1 MSHPQG
7 SQSTMHR
14 YKLRSTSASAPSPTP
29 EDDPAGSKTG
39 AGGSDSDMECV
50 TVRPSTSSDDPPSK
64 KPKLRR
70 KTKSSLSKKSPFIPV
85 AVIEPIEVDSAVS
98 KTGLTSL
105 PEEMLVRIC
114 QYCDSA
120 SMFNLLITCKWLYEI
135 LGGSNAFWKVV
146 CTKEELV
153 GYSCIN
159 AANNEEDEASPNR
172 EEKIGWTGKPMRVK
186 PPAEYPPMRK
196 VFARGLQMRRNIWQS
211 NYEGYRIY
219 ANTNTPV
226 VKLNP
231 DLDMNHVKAQMGN
244 FPKLSDNDDLK
255 YDWDDKHLVVFHFFR
270 GETESCTIRL
280 WDISEVP
287 QFKYAVER
295 GLECITDKVA
305 VVNNHVAIVP
315 SWPLEANAIVMTLNI
330 EDNMSE
336 VGKFIFDQQHRREAI
351 DEQWE
356 HTQLRVIRNEA
367 MVVCR
372 CPDWTLIVVELPS
385 CNALYEVAL
394 SQVDTI
400 FDCHQIRSYRQT
412 AMIMFARKQNDT
424 KNILV
429 TVDVAGENTKVRSS
443 YNCQDV
449 GDVALFTD
457 PEEFYIMKRS
467 GNVVMYDANTK
478 TETLKIANENPHP
491 PALQAPEAPT
501 DPPVDGGNAAANAP
515 ANQQQQQPQ
524 QQQQQ
529 YEYQLFVNRK
539 EQICVMQSASEVP
552 QGRTIKVYTYSQE
565 KLYTINLDLC
575 KYGMSR
581 DESICIYTNGAFLAA
596 ADSKKFSIFNVRTG
610 KYHGSITIPQ
620 HLERSKG
627 KEEKDCMYEQTGLS
641 LFIFDEDKLIAV
653 HDYERAFP
661 AVLDIYKF
669 W

>member
-1 MSHPQG
+1 MRNLGRQRVMAHQQHHPQG

-14 YKLRSTSASAPSPTP
+14 YKLRSTSASAPSPT
-29 EDDPAGSKTG
+29 EDDPVENKT
-39 AGGSDSDMECV
+39 GGSDSDMECG
-50 TVRPSTSSDDPPSK
+50 TARPSTSSPTDDPPSK

-70 KTKSSLSKKSPFIPV
+70 KTKLSLSKKSPFIPV
-85 AVIEPIEVDSAVS
+85 AVIEPVS
-98 KTGLTSL
+98 TTGITSL

-114 QYCDSA
+114 QYLDSS
-120 SMFNLLITCKWLYEI
+120 SMFNLLITCKWMYEI
-135 LGGSNAFWKVV
+135 LGGSNPFWKVI

-159 AANNEEDEASPNR
+159 AANNDEDEANPNR
-172 EEKIGWTGKPMRVK
+172 EEKIGWTGKPMRIK

-231 DLDMNHVKAQMGN
+231 DLDMNHVKAEMGT

-287 QFKYAVER
+287 EFKYAVER

-315 SWPLEANAIVMTLNI
+315 SWPLEAEAIVMTLNI
-330 EDNMSE
+330 EDNMKE
-336 VGKFIFDQQHRREAI
+336 VGKFIFNEQRRRDAI

-372 CPDWTLIVVELPS
+372 CPDWTLIVVELPT

-449 GDVALFTD
+449 CDVALFTD
-457 PEEFYIMKRS
+457 PEELYIMKQS

-478 TETLKIANENPHP
+478 TETLKIANENP
-491 PALQAPEAPT
+491 EK
-501 DPPVDGGNAAANAP
+501 
-515 ANQQQQQPQ
+515 Q

-529 YEYQLFVNRK
+529 CIYTLFVKRN
-539 EQICVMQSASEVP
+539 QLICVMQSASEVP

-596 ADSKKFSIFNVRTG
+596 ADSKKISIFYVRTG
-610 KYHGSITIPQ
+610 KYLGSITIPE

-627 KEEKDCMYEQTGLS
+627 KEEQHCFYEKTGMRI
-641 LFIFDEDKLIAV
+641 IFEEDKLIAV
-653 HDYERAFP
+653 QDYERAFP